1 LNRLI
6 IYLSDVFRAGS
17 AAELSCLHHHDGV
30 MVEPLDN
37 FYLSD
42 VFSAE
47 RAAELSCLHHH
58 DGVMVEPLDDV
69 LMNNVLILA
78 LKKKQKNLK

>member
-6 IYLSDVFRAGS
+6 IYLSDVFSVES
-17 AAELSCLHHHDGV
+17 AAELS
-30 MVEPLDN
+30 
-37 FYLSD
+37 S
-42 VFSAE
+42 
-47 RAAELSCLHHH
+47 LHHH

-78 LKKKQKNLK
+78 LKKKKKNLTRGQTANRQRQVVSYVKIY